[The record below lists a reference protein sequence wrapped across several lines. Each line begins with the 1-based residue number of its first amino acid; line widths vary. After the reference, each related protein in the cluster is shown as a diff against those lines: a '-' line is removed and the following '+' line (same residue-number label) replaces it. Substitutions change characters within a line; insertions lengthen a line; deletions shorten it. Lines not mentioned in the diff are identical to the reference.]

1 MVSKQ
6 VAFLVNYVIL
16 IELIYT
22 GLCESFFLFFF
33 ILLCISRAEYLI
45 MSPAQQ
51 PQETLTINE
60 LFSFLQAWTCPIASL
75 LVTRTNGPSQ
85 MVLRIL
91 FSFFDTL

>member
-1 MVSKQ
+1 
-6 VAFLVNYVIL
+6 
-16 IELIYT
+16 
-22 GLCESFFLFFF
+22 
-33 ILLCISRAEYLI
+33 